1 MDRFILPIS
10 FLVFAT
16 IAIVL
21 AQQLLVIK
29 REHDVESNARAGWDV
44 WVATLILGIFAA
56 IALGVSIS
64 LACRNPDTS
73 PGPTNSRAP
82 STAGATGAT
91 GMTGTAVA
99 RGARGV
105 TGATSKQ

>member
-21 AQQLLVIK
+21 AQQLRVIK
-29 REHDVESNARAGWDV
+29 HERDVESNARAGWDV

-56 IALGVSIS
+56 IALSVSIR
-64 LACRNPDTS
+64 LACGHPATNPALTNPHA
-73 PGPTNSRAP
+73 PGTAGAP
-82 STAGATGAT
+82 GATGMTGITGATGAT
-91 GMTGTAVA
+91 G
-99 RGARGV
+99 V
-105 TGATSKQ
+105 TGATSTQ

>member
-10 FLVFAT
+10 FLAFAT

-29 REHDVESNARAGWDV
+29 REHDVESNARTGWDV

-56 IALGVSIS
+56 IALSVSIR
-64 LACRNPDTS
+64 LACIYPTS
-73 PGPTNSRAP
+73 QAPTNPHAP
-82 STAGATGAT
+82 ATPGATGAT
-91 GMTGTAVA
+91 GMTGITAA
-99 RGARGV
+99 TGATGV